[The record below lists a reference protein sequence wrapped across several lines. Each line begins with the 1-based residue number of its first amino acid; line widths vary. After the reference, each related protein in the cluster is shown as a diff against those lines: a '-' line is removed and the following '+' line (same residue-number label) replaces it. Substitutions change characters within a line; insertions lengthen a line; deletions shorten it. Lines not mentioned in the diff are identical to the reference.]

1 MRKNLKFK
9 TKKPKNRRKR
19 KRVLNVTKYLRFLGV
34 NAAGLRSK
42 LLTFKKVLNDLKPS
56 VFFIEETKLKKE
68 GSFKLANYDIFE
80 LVRKNKN
87 GGGGLALGCDK
98 NFNLS
103 GFEREMIM
111 LKLSPL
117 K

>member
-1 MRKNLKFK
+1 M
-9 TKKPKNRRKR
+9 
-19 KRVLNVTKYLRFLGV
+19 

-98 NFNLS
+98 KLQPVWVREGNDYVEALS
-103 GFEREMIM
+103 IEIAVKEMKIRCCEHTVVKKM
-111 LKLSPL
+111 S
-117 K
+117 